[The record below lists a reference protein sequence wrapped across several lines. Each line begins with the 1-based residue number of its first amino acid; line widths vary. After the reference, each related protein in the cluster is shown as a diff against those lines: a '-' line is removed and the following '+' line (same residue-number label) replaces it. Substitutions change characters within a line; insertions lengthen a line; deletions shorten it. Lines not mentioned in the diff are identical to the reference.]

1 MWSFLYINI
10 TFTNIVII
18 VIIVIIIM
26 QVTAKDMYKHNIHN
40 LANHVTSLPFM

>member
-1 MWSFLYINI
+1 MWSLLYINI

-18 VIIVIIIM
+18 VIIVIIMI
-26 QVTAKDMYKHNIHN
+26 QVTAKDKHNIHN